1 VTHFDLTNFV
11 KNIIFIKTKKQKRT
25 KMKDK
30 HKIFRMDDSGEWEKV
45 TWRSGDLKEMQK
57 DEKKCQ
63 NKKDT

>member
-1 VTHFDLTNFV
+1 
-11 KNIIFIKTKKQKRT
+11 
-25 KMKDK
+25 MKEN
-30 HKIFRMDDSGEWEKV
+30 KIFRMDESGEWQQI

>member
-1 VTHFDLTNFV
+1 
-11 KNIIFIKTKKQKRT
+11 
-25 KMKDK
+25 MKDN
-30 HKIFRMDDSGEWEKV
+30 HKIFRMDESGEWQQI